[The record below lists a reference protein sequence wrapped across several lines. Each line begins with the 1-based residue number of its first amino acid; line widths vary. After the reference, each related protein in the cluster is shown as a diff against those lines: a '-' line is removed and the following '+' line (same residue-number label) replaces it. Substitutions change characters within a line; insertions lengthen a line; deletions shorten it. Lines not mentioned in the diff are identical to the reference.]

1 MPPPPES
8 PQGNPP
14 TTRLWIG
21 IAVIVF
27 GVLAALDN
35 LIPHHHGFFI
45 QLWPLL
51 LVVIGVS
58 KLSRN
63 QPERGLPG
71 YVFILAGVFLLVVN
85 FGGPNLVELIWPA
98 FIVALGIFIVTK
110 SLRKNRGVPPDLA
123 AHEGF
128 LSGTAIFGGSKRRP
142 AGTDFKGGEMTAI
155 FGGFELDLRNA
166 SPLDPQ
172 CRVDVFILF
181 GGGEIRV
188 PQGWTVI
195 MKATTIAGALE
206 DKTLHLPVEAL
217 ETAPRPVLVLTG
229 LALFG
234 GLTVTN

>member
-1 MPPPPES
+1 MPPLTES

-35 LIPHHHGFFI
+35 LIPNHRGFFI

-58 KLSRN
+58 KLGQP

-71 YVFILAGVFLLVVN
+71 YVFIIAGVFLLVVN

-98 FIVALGIFIVTK
+98 FVVALGIFIVMK
-110 SLRKNRGVPPDLA
+110 SLRKNRSVPPDLA

-128 LSGTAIFGGSKRRP
+128 LSGTSIFGGTKRRLS
-142 AGTDFKGGEMTAI
+142 GTDFKGGEMTAI
-155 FGGFELDLRNA
+155 FGGFELDLRSA
-166 SPLDPQ
+166 TPVAEQ
-172 CRVDVFILF
+172 TRVDVFILF

-188 PQGWTVI
+188 PQGWIVL

-206 DKTLHLPVEAL
+206 DKTLHLPGEAS
-217 ETAPRPVLVLTG
+217 EATPRPTLVLTG

-234 GLTVTN
+234 GLTVSN